1 MQIKIYSKFGEKFAP
16 IRAEIGSVGYDL
28 VAPRDIYLPHG
39 CECMVDT
46 GIVVDLTGVERKLYT
61 ELRLRSSTGH
71 KHSIMLKTTTG
82 VIDPS
87 YCGPEDTIKASLFRL
102 PLMEKHLGTFV
113 KDPDLASVPVAYR
126 LSSTVT
132 DYNVYSFI
140 GTDNKEMISF
150 YEVPRKYPPNNLV
163 FKEGERF
170 AQLLFVPYE
179 APMVKIVQ
187 KDELKPFS
195 RGGIG
200 STGK

>member
-1 MQIKIYSKFGEKFAP
+1 MQIKIYSKFGPEFAP

-39 CECMVDT
+39 CQQMVDT
-46 GIVVDLTGVERKLYT
+46 GIVVDLTGVDKKIYT

-71 KHSIMLKTTTG
+71 KHDIMLKTTTG

-102 PLMEKHLGTFV
+102 PLMDKHLGTFE
-113 KDPDLASVPVAYR
+113 KDPELADVPAAYR
-126 LSSTVT
+126 LNASLAY
-132 DYNVYSFI
+132 YNVYTFT
-140 GTDNKEMISF
+140 GAEGKKMISF
-150 YEVPRKYPPNNLV
+150 YEVQRKFPADNLV
-163 FKEGERF
+163 FKQGERF

-179 APMVKIVQ
+179 APMIKIVE
-187 KDELKPFS
+187 KAELKPFS

-200 STGK
+200 STGQ